1 MKISTTHLETLVWI
15 ARLGSFRAAAERL
28 NLTQPT
34 ISMRIRELEEQVGG
48 PLFDR
53 RSYRARLTPRAGEIL
68 DYAGQIL
75 GLADRMTRKSTSP
88 PRLSGPIRLG
98 VADTFALTYLPA
110 LLLKIERE
118 HPEAQIELV
127 VDFSANL
134 DAALDR
140 GALDVAVLTAPT
152 PGPLIHME
160 KLVDLPLKWFAAPQL
175 GTPDRVLT
183 PLDLRTY
190 PIITNPRPSH
200 LLRTIREW
208 FAQGRTEPKRLHTCT
223 SLTIMIRLT
232 CAGVGISLLPAALL
246 SREIAAREVL
256 ALRTRPSIP
265 THTLWMAYRRDM
277 PGLDLG
283 VFYDLVRPLVRAGGG
298 KSSR

>member
-1 MKISTTHLETLVWI
+1 MKFSTTHLETLVWI

-34 ISMRIRELEEQVGG
+34 VSMRIRELEEQVGG

-53 RSYRARLTPRAGEIL
+53 NSYRARLTPRARDVLG
-68 DYAGQIL
+68 YAGQIL
-75 GLADRMTRKSTSP
+75 SLADQMTRQANARP
-88 PRLSGPIRLG
+88 QLNGPVRLG
-98 VADTFALTYLPA
+98 VADTFALTYLPD
-110 LLLKIERE
+110 LLLKIEKE
-118 HPEAQIELV
+118 HPDAQIELV

-140 GALDVAVLTAPT
+140 GEIDVAVLTAPT
-152 PGPLIHME
+152 AGPLIHVE
-160 KLVDLPLKWFAAPQL
+160 KLIDLPLKWFAAPQL
-175 GTPDRVLT
+175 GVPDRVLT
-183 PLDLRTY
+183 PSDLRAY

-208 FAQGRTEPKRLHTCT
+208 FAEDRTEPKRLHTCT
-223 SLTIMIRLT
+223 SLTIMIRLA
-232 CAGVGISLLPAALL
+232 CAGVGISLLPAVLL
-246 SREIAAREVL
+246 ENEIKTGQVRV
-256 ALRTRPSIP
+256 LRTRPSIP

-283 VFYDLVRPLVRAGGG
+283 VILELVRPLLRA
-298 KSSR
+298 KHREAK